1 MFFLPA
7 AGANTPLAHVVVI
20 SRCGWGQ
27 SLQPHESYLI
37 CCVNK
42 FTQHSKMFHSFTY
55 SAAVIPLVML
65 LRPSVTQDLSD
76 SSVTVELLD
85 NRSTYCLGET
95 ARIRCNI
102 PGSDND
108 SEIVFDWMIG
118 STIYNPETIA
128 LPGHTVSTSDH
139 FVLQVFQT
147 ETYSANYSCSRRKG
161 RTTIKSRAKLLTFTS
176 KCNEQIK

>member
-1 MFFLPA
+1 ML
-7 AGANTPLAHVVVI
+7 
-20 SRCGWGQ
+20 
-27 SLQPHESYLI
+27 PHESYLI

-42 FTQHSKMFHSFTY
+42 FTQRSKMFPSFAY

-76 SSVTVELLD
+76 SSITVELLD

-108 SEIVFDWMIG
+108 SSIVFDWMIG
-118 STIYNPETIA
+118 STTYNPGTIA
-128 LPGHTVSTSDH
+128 LPGHTVSTSDR
-139 FVLQVFQT
+139 FVLRVFQSK
-147 ETYSANYSCSRRKG
+147 TYSANYSCSS
-161 RTTIKSRAKLLTFTS
+161 RTASSTIKSRAKMLSFAS
-176 KCNEQIK
+176 KCDEQIE

>member
-1 MFFLPA
+1 MFSGFIYSTA
-7 AGANTPLAHVVVI
+7 V
-20 SRCGWGQ
+20 
-27 SLQPHESYLI
+27 SLL
-37 CCVNK
+37 
-42 FTQHSKMFHSFTY
+42 
-55 SAAVIPLVML
+55 LVL

-108 SEIVFDWMIG
+108 STIVFDWMID

-128 LPGHTVSTSDH
+128 LPGHTISTSDQ

-147 ETYSANYSCSRRKG
+147 KAYRANYSCIQRIG
-161 RTTIKSRAKLLTFTS
+161 RTTAKSRAKLLTFTS
-176 KCNEQIK
+176 KCTEQIE